1 MINSLYEEPSYSS
14 NDDKDHFPVLIFLA
28 SSINAVVLQL
38 FRWFSAQS
46 LISIC
51 NSITTEYKLDKL
63 MRDFYEE
70 ITQVFIRLSNDNKIF
85 NSWSQAEK
93 DFVGELLVHH
103 GRKFYKLQDEMIE
116 LRKWYNIEDAK
127 VALITTGALNYFPF
141 VITVFTVIDT
151 LAFIFQEFFKPYIIK

>member
-1 MINSLYEEPSYSS
+1 
-14 NDDKDHFPVLIFLA
+14 
-28 SSINAVVLQL
+28 
-38 FRWFSAQS
+38 
-46 LISIC
+46 
-51 NSITTEYKLDKL
+51 